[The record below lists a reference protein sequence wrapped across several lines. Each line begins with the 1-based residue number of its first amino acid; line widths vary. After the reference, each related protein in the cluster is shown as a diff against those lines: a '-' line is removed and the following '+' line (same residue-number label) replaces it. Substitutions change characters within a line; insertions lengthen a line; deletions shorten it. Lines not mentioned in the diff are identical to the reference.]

1 MKKSALVA
9 MIAILLILI
18 QPANADCKYKKNA
31 DGFPLGIVPS
41 VTGLDIE
48 FAEPIQ
54 KNVTFKLYIESELG
68 TSTSI
73 DCKVL
78 LEVVNESFSLQV
90 VLSNYSQET
99 GAAFNERPITV
110 MLTPKNLVNF
120 ASTIETQ
127 IKITDA
133 DNKNNYAIVPLRA
146 TYLFGRKTPTPSST
160 VAATPAA
167 IDNFPLATPKPKAQ
181 NSTVTDIINSVE
193 NSGSKYVITIVA
205 FFFLAALL
213 WVGFN
218 SLQRD

>member
-1 MKKSALVA
+1 MNKSAIFA
-9 MIAILLILI
+9 FFAILALLI
-18 QPANADCKYKKNA
+18 QPVAADCKYKKDAN
-31 DGFPLGIVPS
+31 GFPLGIVPS
-41 VTGLDIE
+41 VTSLDVD
-48 FAEPIQ
+48 FDKPLQ
-54 KNVTFKLYIESELG
+54 KNLTFSLYIESELG

-90 VLSNYSQET
+90 ELSNYSQET

-110 MLTPKNLVNF
+110 ILTPKNLINF
-120 ASTIETQ
+120 ASVIETQ

-133 DNKNNYAIVPLRA
+133 DNKNNYAILPIHARF
-146 TYLFGRKTPTPSST
+146 LFGREGPTPT
-160 VAATPAA
+160 AA
-167 IDNFPLATPKPKAQ
+167 ITAKPSAVDNFPLATPKPKAQ
-181 NSTVTDIINSVE
+181 NSTITNIINSVE
-193 NSGSKYVITIVA
+193 NSGSKYVIAIVA